1 MKDAGT
7 INNREYLAF
16 ILAGGPG
23 NDPYRQITCAVD
35 AAGEIVFSEVI
46 EMDGAGPG
54 GYEIRI
60 TGPGGRF
67 ELWMGEGGGDCVEIK
82 FEDGKAA
89 PVPALPVGPAEILEA
104 LRKWKAGPGIRE
116 SITNTGGT
124 IIREYLPDQDA
135 EQPAPVSTT
144 KQ

>member
-35 AAGEIVFSEVI
+35 AAGEIVFSKVI
-46 EMDGAGPG
+46 EMDVTGPG

-60 TGPGGRF
+60 TGPGGKF
-67 ELWMGEGGGDCVEIK
+67 ELWMGESGGDCVEIK
-82 FEDGKAA
+82 FEDGKAD
-89 PVPALPVGPAEILEA
+89 PVSALSVGPAEVLET

-124 IIREYLPDQDA
+124 IIREYLPDKDTDR
-135 EQPAPVSTT
+135 PAPVSTI